1 MAAKPEL
8 AEFLRSRRAR
18 IQPESV
24 GLDGSGYRR
33 VPGLRRE
40 ELALLAG
47 VSVDYYI
54 RLEQGRDLSP
64 SNSVLD
70 SVARALRLE
79 EVERAHLY
87 ALVHSP
93 AATWIDE
100 PSPVLKPQVVRP
112 DVLQL
117 IAYLKTP
124 ALVVG
129 RGTSILACNSM
140 LRALIAD
147 FDSMDPDDRSYAFW
161 IFADPTAREVFEE
174 RWESYARETVGVL
187 RRDTSR
193 WPRDPALRTLIGR
206 LSILS
211 DDFREWWSTHD
222 VETHHYGSKHYSHPL
237 VGDITVFHEATQ
249 LTEGDQYLFLYSVE
263 PGSPSEDAMRL
274 LEALVARQAQQ
285 GRQSKAERA
294 SSNALVE

>member
-1 MAAKPEL
+1 MSPTASAL
-8 AEFLRSRRAR
+8 GSFLRARREQ
-18 IQPESV
+18 IPPEDV
-24 GLDGSGYRR
+24 GLRSGPRRR

-40 ELALLAG
+40 ELAMLAG
-47 VSVDYYI
+47 ISVDYYI

-100 PSPVLKPQVVRP
+100 PSAVLEPQVVRP
-112 DVLQL
+112 DVLRL

-124 ALVVG
+124 ALVGG
-129 RGTSILACNSM
+129 RGTAVLACNSM

-147 FDSMDPDDRSYAFW
+147 CDSMDPDDRSYAFW
-161 IFADPTAREVFEE
+161 IFADPTAREVFED
-174 RWESYARETVGVL
+174 RWESYARETVAVL

-193 WPRDPALRTLIGR
+193 WPQDPALRTLIGR

-211 DDFREWWSTHD
+211 DNF
-222 VETHHYGSKHYSHPL
+222 
-237 VGDITVFHEATQ
+237 
-249 LTEGDQYLFLYSVE
+249 
-263 PGSPSEDAMRL
+263 
-274 LEALVARQAQQ
+274 
-285 GRQSKAERA
+285 
-294 SSNALVE
+294 

>member
-79 EVERAHLY
+79 DVERAHLY

-100 PSPVLKPQVVRP
+100 PSAVLKPQLVRP
-112 DVLQL
+112 DVLRL
-117 IAYLKTP
+117 IGFLKAP

-147 FDSMDPDDRSYAFW
+147 FDSMAPDDRSYAFW
-161 IFADPTAREVFEE
+161 LFSDPMARQVFEE

-193 WPRDPALRTLIGR
+193 WAARPRAENPDRTLVDPERRLPRVVVDARRRDPSLR
-206 LSILS
+206 
-211 DDFREWWSTHD
+211 
-222 VETHHYGSKHYSHPL
+222 
-237 VGDITVFHEATQ
+237 
-249 LTEGDQYLFLYSVE
+249 
-263 PGSPSEDAMRL
+263 
-274 LEALVARQAQQ
+274 LEALQPPTRRRHHRVSRSDAANR
-285 GRQSKAERA
+285 GRSV
-294 SSNALVE
+294 LVSLLG